1 MCNGLIVLWQHHFF
15 YFLLSILCSYSVTLN
30 IILKQLFKSN
40 NLFLQVS
47 NAIISLL
54 NSSSLT
60 EKRQNGICCLV
71 TSINLMITKPEVELK
86 NHNWASYI
94 YTVDSWDSNL
104 SSAFNIVNFQ
114 DSWFAFMDS
123 FNYLIWYTHKK
134 ELFFRNCWI
143 GSTLPSA
150 NIKTNKIFRYMP
162 RRVMILIMII

>member
-15 YFLLSILCSYSVTLN
+15 YFLLSILSSYSVTLN

-123 FNYLIWYTHKK
+123 LNYLIWYTHNKK
-134 ELFFRNCWI
+134 NLRF
-143 GSTLPSA
+143 
-150 NIKTNKIFRYMP
+150 
-162 RRVMILIMII
+162 